1 MNTKFFNDAV
11 IGNKNIKATFS
22 DRGEMLRIY
31 YPKVDYKQFVDTFQV
46 GLKINDSA
54 IVYLHEDINNKYNQY
69 YTENTN
75 ILNTEIENTYFN
87 LKTKQTDF
95 VTIKNS
101 ILVKKYT
108 FTNNNKID
116 LDLKL
121 LARIKLL
128 SNSNNMVSAKVI
140 ENGIVQY
147 DHEYYFATFA
157 KQNIDGH
164 RINDVENVI
173 KDAILEDKD
182 YIGMSNDSA
191 ISYSLGVLKPG
202 ESVEFLLYIL
212 IEENKNFKTIDE
224 LEEKIAN
231 LKKLDAKKEYEQA
244 KKYWSNYLSKHDSLK
259 IDDDQNK
266 NVSQKVKEIY

>member
-22 DRGEMLRIY
+22 DRGEMLRTY
-31 YPKVDYKQFVDTFQV
+31 YPNVDYKQFVDTFQV

-140 ENGIVQY
+140 EKENQQLEVNIQNSLNLSNIEKAAKENSGIKKIMWNLP
-147 DHEYYFATFA
+147 A
-157 KQNIDGH
+157 
-164 RINDVENVI
+164 
-173 KDAILEDKD
+173 
-182 YIGMSNDSA
+182 
-191 ISYSLGVLKPG
+191 
-202 ESVEFLLYIL
+202 
-212 IEENKNFKTIDE
+212 NK
-224 LEEKIAN
+224 
-231 LKKLDAKKEYEQA
+231 
-244 KKYWSNYLSKHDSLK
+244 
-259 IDDDQNK
+259 
-266 NVSQKVKEIY
+266 